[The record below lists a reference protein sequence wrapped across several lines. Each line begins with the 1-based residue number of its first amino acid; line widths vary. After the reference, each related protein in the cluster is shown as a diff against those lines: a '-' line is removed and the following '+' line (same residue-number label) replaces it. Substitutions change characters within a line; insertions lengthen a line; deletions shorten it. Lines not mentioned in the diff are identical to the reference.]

1 MKITDIYNT
10 LEHFTKANLP
20 VFIWGPPGIGKSSVV
35 KQIAD
40 NLELEFIDLRLSL
53 LDPTDL
59 KGIPFFDKEN
69 NQAVWAAPNFL
80 PKDKNSKGVLF
91 LDEINTA
98 APSVQA
104 SAYQLVLDRKVGD
117 YTLPDGWSIV
127 AAGNRENDR
136 GVTYRMPPPLANRF
150 VHLHMSIDFYDWKL
164 WAFENNIDLSVIGFL
179 SFDKKKLFDFDPNK
193 NEKSFPTPRSW
204 EYVDKILKS
213 NLDEKLL
220 FESISGA
227 IGKECGVEF
236 MSFRKVM
243 DRLPNIEKIA
253 DATIESLDED
263 DHKVL
268 FALCAGLVNHLV
280 ESNKKEQ
287 IDNVLRF
294 SLNLPGEFSIMLVKD
309 MQRNGINVENA
320 PSWEEWVRKFSYL
333 LS

>member
-164 WAFENNIDLSVIGFL
+164 WAFANKIDLSVIGFL
-179 SFDKKKLFDFDPNK
+179 SFDKRKLFDFDPNK

-309 MQRNGINVENA
+309 MQKNGINVENA

>member
-1 MKITDIYNT
+1 MKLTDIYDA
-10 LEHFTKANLP
+10 LEHFTKQNLP
-20 VFIWGPPGIGKSSVV
+20 TFIWGPPGIGKSSVV
-35 KQIAD
+35 KQIAND
-40 NLELEFIDLRLSL
+40 HKLEFIDLRLSL

-69 NQAVWAAPNFL
+69 NQAVWASPNFL
-80 PKDKNSKGVLF
+80 PKDKDSKGILF

-150 VHLHMSIDFYDWKL
+150 VHLEMEVDFEDWKF
-164 WAFENNIDLSVIGFL
+164 WAHGKGIDTSIIGFL
-179 SFDKKKLFDFDPNK
+179 NFDKEKLFAFDPNK

-204 EYVDKILKS
+204 EYVDKIIKS
-213 NLDEKLL
+213 GLSEKLML
-220 FESISGA
+220 ESIAGA
-227 IGKECGVEF
+227 VGATNAVDF

-243 DRLPNIEKIA
+243 NLLPDIGKIA
-253 DATIESLDED
+253 TGEITEIEDED
-263 DHKVL
+263 HKML
-268 FALCAGLVNHLV
+268 FALCAGLINHLK
-280 ESNKKEQ
+280 ESKDK
-287 IDNVLRF
+287 DKVSNVLKF
-294 SLNLPGEFSIMLVKD
+294 SMTLPAEFSIMLAKD
-309 MQRNGINVENA
+309 MQKNSIAVESSEN
-320 PSWEEWVRKFSYL
+320 WDEWVRKFSYL

>member
-1 MKITDIYNT
+1 MKLTDIYNA
-10 LEHFTKANLP
+10 LEHFTKSNLP

-35 KQIAD
+35 KQIAND
-40 NLELEFIDLRLSL
+40 HKLEFIDLRLSL

-69 NQAVWAAPNFL
+69 NQAVWASPNFL
-80 PKDKNSKGVLF
+80 PKDKNSKGILF

-117 YTLPDGWSIV
+117 YSLPDGWSIV

-150 VHLHMSIDFYDWKL
+150 VHLEMGVDFEDWKL
-164 WAFENNIDLSVIGFL
+164 WAQRNRIDASVIGFL
-179 SFDKKKLFDFDPNK
+179 SFDKEKLFDFDPNR

-213 NLDEKLL
+213 GLSEKLL
-220 FESISGA
+220 LESISGA
-227 IGKECGVEF
+227 IGKECSVEF

-243 DRLPNIEKIA
+243 DKLPDIGKIA
-253 DATIESLDED
+253 NGEIKSIEEEE
-263 DHKVL
+263 HKVL
-268 FALCAGLVNHLV
+268 FALCAGLINHLK
-280 ESNKKEQ
+280 EFDKKEE
-287 IDNVLRF
+287 IDNVLKF
-294 SLNLPGEFSIMLVKD
+294 SMELPSEFSIMLVKD
-309 MQRNGINVENA
+309 MQKNSIGVESA
-320 PSWEEWVRKFSYL
+320 PSWEIWVRKFSYL